1 MTIAKTRET
10 PERIHS
16 NHIKPYSEVA
26 VQFFKISVLRNLAIF
41 IRKHVYWSLVLINL
55 QA

>member
-26 VQFFKISVLRNLAIF
+26 AHCFQNKCT
-41 IRKHVYWSLVLINL
+41 
-55 QA
+55 

>member
-26 VQFFKISVLRNLAIF
+26 VHCFSK
-41 IRKHVYWSLVLINL
+41 
-55 QA
+55 